1 MAQGSDLYKD
11 RVEVSLDGRQ
21 IFYLFFG
28 GAVVTCMVFV
38 LGVVVGKKVEARSH
52 VDRVHTTTSRDP
64 LAALDRLENGD
75 PLTFRNSL
83 AQGQAAT
90 APVEQEIAELER
102 VRAEAAKSGHSDKP
116 ASDKPASDKPVDKNA
131 KDKAD
136 KIAADEAAA
145 EKAVAD
151 KNAKAK
157 AEKALADKNAKS
169 DKATADK
176 AVVTDKPADKGANK
190 FTLQLSSF
198 QKRAEADAFAD
209 SVRDAG
215 FAARVIEATV
225 EGKGTFYRVRSG
237 AYKTTEAADEAK
249 ALFERKMNKSAIIAK
264 M

>member
-102 VRAEAAKSGHSDKP
+102 VRAEAAKSGH
-116 ASDKPASDKPVDKNA
+116 SDKPASDKPVDKNA

>member
-1 MAQGSDLYKD
+1 
-11 RVEVSLDGRQ
+11 
-21 IFYLFFG
+21 
-28 GAVVTCMVFV
+28 
-38 LGVVVGKKVEARSH
+38 VVGKKVEARSH

-102 VRAEAAKSGHSDKP
+102 VRAEAAKSGH
-116 ASDKPASDKPVDKNA
+116 SDKPASDKPVDKNA

>member
-1 MAQGSDLYKD
+1 
-11 RVEVSLDGRQ
+11 
-21 IFYLFFG
+21 
-28 GAVVTCMVFV
+28 
-38 LGVVVGKKVEARSH
+38 
-52 VDRVHTTTSRDP
+52 

-90 APVEQEIAELER
+90 APVEQEIADLER
-102 VRAEAAKSGHSDKP
+102 VRNEAAKSNHDKP
-116 ASDKPASDKPVDKNA
+116 ADKTADKPGKDDKAAADKA
-131 KDKAD
+131 KAD
-136 KIAADEAAA
+136 KAAADEAA
-145 EKAVAD
+145 EKAAAD
-151 KNAKAK
+151 KIAKAK
-157 AEKALADKNAKS
+157 ADKAVDDKTAKS
-169 DKATADK
+169 EKATADK
-176 AVVTDKPADKGANK
+176 PVVNDKATDKPADKGANK

-198 QKRAEADAFAD
+198 QKRTEADAFAD

-237 AYKTTEAADEAK
+237 AYKTTDAAEDAK